1 MSKEPLMVPF
11 DENGNQMHYPYC
23 GALPP
28 EWRVNTEFR
37 ETLRITDFSRG
48 RSAAYFHAEGQSGV
62 KYTIFLT
69 DLFAMLP
76 KLNYGMDYALVTDE
90 DQSTIDGFFT
100 FVKRGQN
107 YGVKHVRF

>member
-69 DLFAMLP
+69 DLFASRRRKP
-76 KLNYGMDYALVTDE
+76 GQFHDCIIGV
-90 DQSTIDGFFT
+90 STS
-100 FVKRGQN
+100 R
-107 YGVKHVRF
+107 